1 MKQIVIGLG
10 HKARRGKDTV
20 AKTIIETFGGQ
31 YDIHRYAF
39 ADELKKE
46 VNEAAEKAGGML
58 ALFLQMYNQLPE
70 WVIYDKNPDMTDP
83 LCPMGK
89 QRTLLQWWGS
99 ELRRDKDPFYWV
111 KKVKAAIERD
121 KPQVAIITDVRFPNE
136 FMFVKSLDGHMVKVE
151 RGGYVDLD
159 TNPTHHSEQRLANAV
174 FDYEIT
180 AEEGDLQELK
190 RCAVELF
197 AMLIR
202 QQDVTD
208 EVESVRKELVS
219 IAASC

>member
-20 AKTIIETFGGQ
+20 AKTIIETFGAQ
-31 YDIHRYAF
+31 YDIRRYAF

-58 ALFLQMYNQLPE
+58 ALFLQMYSQLPE
-70 WVIYDKNPDMTDP
+70 WVVYDKTPDMTDP
-83 LCPMGK
+83 LCQLGK

-99 ELRRDKDPFYWV
+99 ELRRAKDPFYWV

-136 FMFVKSLDGHMVKVE
+136 FMFVKSLDGYMVKVDRE
-151 RGGYVDLD
+151 GYVDLD
-159 TNPTHHSEQRLANAV
+159 TNPAHHSEQQLANAI

-180 AEEGDLQELK
+180 AKEGDLPELK

-197 AMLIR
+197 ETLLR
-202 QQDVTD
+202 DQDITD
-208 EVESVRKELVS
+208 EVENVKKELDS
-219 IAASC
+219 IAATY